1 MTERLIPPLNLFST
15 PTGSI
20 CVVFEPPFS
29 FNLATSEY
37 PLLGV
42 KGKTCHWEKTPRKWN
57 LYELVNHFLE

>member
-20 CVVFEPPFS
+20 CVVFEPLFS

-37 PLLGV
+37 PLLWV
-42 KGKTCHWEKTPRKWN
+42 KGTTDVTGKKH
-57 LYELVNHFLE
+57 LENEIYMN